1 MNLTPAVLEGETVRL
16 EPLSM
21 EHAEGIYEAAQAP
34 EIWPYLPYPID
45 SLERA
50 RFFIE
55 QGLQLQAQGSDMP
68 FAVIDKATGRVFGST
83 RYLEILPNNKNL
95 EIGWTWYHP
104 SVWRSRVNTE
114 CKYLLLRHAF
124 DTLGCIRVQ
133 FKTDSR
139 NQRSQNAIARLG
151 AIREGVL
158 RNHRIL
164 PDGYIRDSVIFSIL
178 DREWPEVKARLEGF
192 LA

>member
-1 MNLTPAVLEGETVRL
+1 MNVTPIVLEGETVRL
-16 EPLSM
+16 VPLSM
-21 EHAEGIYEAAQAP
+21 EHAEGIYEAAQSP
-34 EIWPYLPYPID
+34 DIWPYLPYPID
-45 SLERA
+45 SLEQA

-114 CKYLLLRHAF
+114 CKYLLLSHAF
-124 DTLGCIRVQ
+124 ETLGCIRVQ

-151 AIREGVL
+151 AVREGVL

-164 PDGYIRDSVIFSIL
+164 PDGYIRDSVYFSIL
-178 DREWPEVKARLEGF
+178 DREWADVKARLEGF